1 MNFTVTAVERKT
13 GLRTLMG
20 RTEQYSELTETVH
33 GVRTRSQAEA
43 EFAMYV
49 KLMGLRPADYA
60 SVQVTNRKGE
70 IVRSAS

>member
-20 RTEQYSELTETVH
+20 RTERYSELSETVH
-33 GVRTRSQAEA
+33 GVRTRVQAEA
-43 EFAMYV
+43 EFDMYV
-49 KLMGLRPADYA
+49 KLMSLRPADFA
-60 SVQVTNRKGE
+60 SVKVTNRIGE